1 MPINARAGSRG
12 KAPAPRLNTRASRVL
27 GFANPDRWRGF
38 RESSVLIQRRHR
50 NNTAPLPLGA
60 QGRTM
65 SIIQV
70 EKRGTN
76 VSVTFKLQTTREAMG
91 LVEVLVRQL
100 KNGELHLRLGS
111 NPRLVIDVPQD
122 RVA

>member
-1 MPINARAGSRG
+1 VRSG
-12 KAPAPRLNTRASRVL
+12 
-27 GFANPDRWRGF
+27 GF
-38 RESSVLIQRRHR
+38 RESSVLTQRRYR

-76 VSVTFKLQTTREAMG
+76 VSVTFNLQTTQEAMG
-91 LVEVLVRQL
+91 LVELLVIQL
-100 KNGELHLRLGS
+100 KGGELHLRLGS
-111 NPRLVIDVPQD
+111 KPRLVIDVPLD
-122 RVA
+122 RSD

>member
-1 MPINARAGSRG
+1 
-12 KAPAPRLNTRASRVL
+12 
-27 GFANPDRWRGF
+27 
-38 RESSVLIQRRHR
+38 
-50 NNTAPLPLGA
+50 
-60 QGRTM
+60 M

-76 VSVTFKLQTTREAMG
+76 VSVTFNLQTTQEAMG

-111 NPRLVIDVPQD
+111 NRRLVIDVPQD
-122 RVA
+122 PVD